1 MAKEIIDRHHLLEI
15 ILWPNGD
22 GTFTEIRNS
31 AERLQELGIYDD
43 YKMTIPLTHSE
54 HTRLHHAGK
63 SLSAESRKKTSDAM
77 KAYYAAKRK
86 LEGGI

>member
-15 ILWPNGD
+15 ILWPNDD

-43 YKMTIPLTHSE
+43 YKLTIPLTHSE
-54 HTRLHHAGK
+54 HTRLHHA
-63 SLSAESRKKTSDAM
+63 
-77 KAYYAAKRK
+77 AKRK
-86 LEGGI
+86 EKGGI